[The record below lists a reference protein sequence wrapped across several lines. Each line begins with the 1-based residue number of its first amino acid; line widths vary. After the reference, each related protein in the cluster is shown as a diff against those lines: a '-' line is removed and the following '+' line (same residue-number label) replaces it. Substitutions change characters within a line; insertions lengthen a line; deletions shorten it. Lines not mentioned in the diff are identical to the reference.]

1 MISLF
6 YSYSHKDEE
15 YRDQLENHL
24 SVLKNENI
32 IDEWHDRKI
41 SPGSNWEDDIN
52 RNLDN
57 ADVILLLI
65 SSNFLASDYCYDVET
80 VTALDMH
87 KNGQAVV
94 IPVIIQP
101 CLWNISKL
109 GKKAKMQV
117 LPNDG
122 KPITT
127 FDNKHEGWLQ
137 VAEGIHN
144 VAQKILSEKRLT
156 KKMLLNESENKKENL
171 DELVI
176 RFLEE
181 FSRWY
186 FSPLRIVK
194 WGGRQN
200 GFASLSRFRSN
211 EVNDILKKLEKKGKL
226 KKTVSQKGNPL
237 YKLI

>member
-6 YSYSHKDEE
+6 YSYSHQDEK
-15 YRDQLENHL
+15 YRDELEKHL
-24 SVLKNENI
+24 SVLRKENI

-41 SPGSNWEDDIN
+41 SPGSNWEEDIN
-52 RNLDN
+52 SNLAK
-57 ADVILLLI
+57 ADIILLLI

-87 KNGQAVV
+87 TSGLAVV
-94 IPVIIQP
+94 IPVILQP

-117 LPNDG
+117 LPTDG
-122 KPITT
+122 KPITA
-127 FDNKHEGWLQ
+127 FSNQHEGWLQ
-137 VAEGIHN
+137 VAQGIHK
-144 VAQKILSEKRLT
+144 VAQKILAEKRLT
-156 KKMLLNESENKKENL
+156 KEITLNESEKNKENL
-171 DELVI
+171 DELVV

-194 WGGRQN
+194 WGGRQSE
-200 GFASLSRFRSN
+200 FTSLSRYTSR
-211 EVNDILKKLEKKGKL
+211 EVGEILKKLENQGKI
-226 KKTVSQKGNPL
+226 KKTTSQKGNPI